1 MKCYNN
7 HSYHSYHS
15 SIHITAYLIPSY
27 EKDLDSLKNE
37 KDPHSKSEAY
47 LSQKRKKKFL
57 RPGEYLLFS
66 YIFKFE
72 VSKFWSVTYYAMTI
86 GNTKINN

>member
-15 SIHITAYLIPSY
+15 SIHITAYLIPYY

-47 LSQKRKKKFL
+47 LSQKRKKN
-57 RPGEYLLFS
+57 Y
-66 YIFKFE
+66 
-72 VSKFWSVTYYAMTI
+72 
-86 GNTKINN
+86 